1 MNSIMPVDPNQNM
14 AVSLA
19 LAGLAFVVTL
29 IIGRPIVTFL
39 RMRKAAKQVR
49 VDGPETHFVKTG
61 TPTMG
66 GVMIAVSVVLITLVF
81 NTAGRLSM
89 LLPIGVLVASAI
101 LGAMDDRMSLLGS
114 ARQGG
119 MTARFKFL
127 WLTLFALVAASIL
140 HVPFPYGLGLSGV
153 YLPFI
158 GRYDIGWLYIPVA
171 ALAIIAMA
179 NAVNFTDGLDTLAA
193 GTAAIAFVAYAI
205 IAYRQGQLGVVT
217 FCLTMTGALMG
228 FLWFNAHPAQVIMG
242 DTGSLAIGASLAVA
256 AFMTGQWLLLPVVG
270 AVFVAEAASVMLQVG
285 YFKLTRRRYGEG
297 RRLFKMAPLHHHFE
311 MLGWSETQV
320 TMRFWMLG
328 HDGRDHRRRHGARPV
343 LIRGGDVEHDL
354 RGKRVTLIGL
364 GTRAGGLGVA
374 RYLVSQGAEV
384 TVTDMRPAEAL
395 AEPLAALAGLPI
407 RFVLG
412 GHEERDF
419 TPRAG
424 RSDRP

>member
-1 MNSIMPVDPNQNM
+1 MPVDPNQNM

-29 IIGRPIVTFL
+29 IIGRPIVTYL
-39 RMRKAAKQVR
+39 RMRRAAKQVR

-66 GVMIAVSVVLITLVF
+66 GVMIAASVVLITLVF
-81 NTAGRLSM
+81 NTVGRLSM
-89 LLPIGVLVASAI
+89 LLPIGVLIASAI
-101 LGAMDDRMSLLGS
+101 LGAMDDRMSLLGG

-127 WLTLFALVAASIL
+127 WLTLFALVAATIL
-140 HVPFPYGLGLSGV
+140 HVPLGLSSV

-158 GRYDIGWLYIPVA
+158 GRYDIGLLYIPVA
-171 ALAIIAMA
+171 ALAIIALA

-285 YFKLTRRRYGEG
+285 YFKFTRRRYGEG

-320 TMRFWMLG
+320 TMRFWML
-328 HDGRDHRRRHGARPV
+328 AMM
-343 LIRGGDVEHDL
+343 
-354 RGKRVTLIGL
+354 
-364 GTRAGGLGVA
+364 AGIIGVA
-374 RYLVSQGAEV
+374 LALVE
-384 TVTDMRPAEAL
+384 
-395 AEPLAALAGLPI
+395 
-407 RFVLG
+407 F
-412 GHEERDF
+412 
-419 TPRAG
+419 
-424 RSDRP
+424 

>member
-39 RMRKAAKQVR
+39 RMRKAGKQVR

-81 NTAGRLSM
+81 NTVGRLSM
-89 LLPIGVLVASAI
+89 LLPVGVLIAAAI
-101 LGAMDDRMSLLGS
+101 LGAMDDRMSLLGG

-127 WLTLFALVAASIL
+127 WLTLFALVAATIL
-140 HVPFPYGLGLSGV
+140 HVPLGLSSV

-158 GRYDIGWLYIPVA
+158 GRYDIGWLYIPAA
-171 ALAIIAMA
+171 ALAIIALA

-285 YFKLTRRRYGEG
+285 YFKFTKRRYGEG

-320 TMRFWMLG
+320 TMRFWML
-328 HDGRDHRRRHGARPV
+328 AMM
-343 LIRGGDVEHDL
+343 
-354 RGKRVTLIGL
+354 
-364 GTRAGGLGVA
+364 AGIIGVA
-374 RYLVSQGAEV
+374 LALVQ
-384 TVTDMRPAEAL
+384 
-395 AEPLAALAGLPI
+395 
-407 RFVLG
+407 F
-412 GHEERDF
+412 
-419 TPRAG
+419 
-424 RSDRP
+424 

>member
-1 MNSIMPVDPNQNM
+1 MDSIMPADPNQNM

-39 RMRKAAKQVR
+39 RLRKAAKQVR
-49 VDGPETHFVKTG
+49 IDGPETHLVKTG

-66 GVMIAVSVVLITLVF
+66 GIMVAVSVVVITLVF

-89 LLPIGVLVASAI
+89 LLPVGVLIAAAI
-101 LGAMDDRMSLLGS
+101 LGAMDDRMSLLGG

-119 MTARFKFL
+119 MGARFKML
-127 WLTLFALVAASIL
+127 WLTVFALVAAAIL
-140 HVPFPYGLGLSGV
+140 YAPYPYGLGLSGV
-153 YLPFI
+153 YLPFF
-158 GRYDIGWLYIPVA
+158 GRYDMGLLYVPVA
-171 ALAIIAMA
+171 ALIIIGTA

-217 FCLTMTGALMG
+217 FCFTMVGALMG

-270 AVFVAEAASVMLQVG
+270 AVFLGEAASVMLQVG
-285 YFKLTRRRYGEG
+285 YFKYTKRRHGEG

-328 HDGRDHRRRHGARPV
+328 MMAG
-343 LIRGGDVEHDL
+343 
-354 RGKRVTLIGL
+354 LIG
-364 GTRAGGLGVA
+364 VA
-374 RYLVSQGAEV
+374 MALVQ
-384 TVTDMRPAEAL
+384 
-395 AEPLAALAGLPI
+395 
-407 RFVLG
+407 F
-412 GHEERDF
+412 
-419 TPRAG
+419 
-424 RSDRP
+424 

>member
-1 MNSIMPVDPNQNM
+1 MNSIMPIDPNQNM

-39 RMRKAAKQVR
+39 RIRKAAKQVR
-49 VDGPETHFVKTG
+49 VDGPQTHFVKTG

-66 GVMIAVSVVLITLVF
+66 GVMIAVSVVMITLVF
-81 NTAGRLSM
+81 NTVGRLSM
-89 LLPIGVLVASAI
+89 LLPIGVLIASAI
-101 LGAMDDRMSLLGS
+101 LGAMDDRMSLLGGS
-114 ARQGG
+114 RQGG

-127 WLTLFALVAASIL
+127 WLTLFALVA
-140 HVPFPYGLGLSGV
+140 
-153 YLPFI
+153 
-158 GRYDIGWLYIPVA
+158 
-171 ALAIIAMA
+171 
-179 NAVNFTDGLDTLAA
+179 
-193 GTAAIAFVAYAI
+193 AAIAFVAYAI

-320 TMRFWMLG
+320 TMRFWML
-328 HDGRDHRRRHGARPV
+328 AMM
-343 LIRGGDVEHDL
+343 
-354 RGKRVTLIGL
+354 
-364 GTRAGGLGVA
+364 AGIIGVA
-374 RYLVSQGAEV
+374 MALVE
-384 TVTDMRPAEAL
+384 
-395 AEPLAALAGLPI
+395 
-407 RFVLG
+407 F
-412 GHEERDF
+412 
-419 TPRAG
+419 
-424 RSDRP
+424 

>member
-1 MNSIMPVDPNQNM
+1 MNSIMPANANQNM

-39 RMRKAAKQVR
+39 RLRKAGKQVR
-49 VDGPETHFVKTG
+49 IDGPQTHLVKTG

-66 GVMIAVSVVLITLVF
+66 GVMVAAPVVVITLVF
-81 NTAGRLSM
+81 NTLGRLSM
-89 LLPIGVLVASAI
+89 LLPVGVLIASAI
-101 LGAMDDRMSLLGS
+101 LGAMDDRLSLLG
-114 ARQGG
+114 AVRQGG
-119 MTARFKFL
+119 MTARRKFV
-127 WLTLFALVAASIL
+127 WLALFAFVAAVIL
-140 HVPFPYGLGLSGV
+140 HAPYPYGLGLSGV

-158 GRYDIGWLYIPVA
+158 GRYDIGLFYIPIA
-171 ALAIIAMA
+171 ALVIIAMA

-193 GTAAIAFVAYAI
+193 GTAAIAFVAYAV

-270 AVFVAEAASVMLQVG
+270 AVFVAEALSVILQVG
-285 YFKLTRRRYGEG
+285 YFKYTKRRYGEG

-320 TMRFWMLG
+320 TMRFWML
-328 HDGRDHRRRHGARPV
+328 AMM
-343 LIRGGDVEHDL
+343 
-354 RGKRVTLIGL
+354 
-364 GTRAGGLGVA
+364 AGIIGVA
-374 RYLVSQGAEV
+374 MALVE
-384 TVTDMRPAEAL
+384 L
-395 AEPLAALAGLPI
+395 
-407 RFVLG
+407 
-412 GHEERDF
+412 
-419 TPRAG
+419 
-424 RSDRP
+424 